1 MIGCRN
7 SDYGLK
13 KWAKLPCVDHGCFHE
28 DEECSCVQP
37 YQLFNFPT
45 KLKKPLDR
53 KKWVLLLNR
62 VTSSNN
68 LWSPVKSARVCSH
81 HFVDGAPTDE
91 NPYPTENLGY
101 NSKRKVSNVLNFSS
115 TPKRRRKRAK
125 LHHNPISNID
135 SDVIDHDH
143 SYSSNSSILA
153 DVDDDANQFLLSTN
167 NLSSNS
173 NQAGDNGAVDLFSVT
188 LQFIMFVFGY
198 YHAAIVLNYV
208 FKLNYQRNVFVNH
221 VLHAQ
226 VDSLRDENKR
236 LKRQVEI
243 LERKDKNCRCKLSVF
258 NQLIRNDDDINFY
271 SGISKIPVFIELKE
285 FIEPY
290 VRQLWRGA
298 KYTSPK
304 IKRKFRSTPSLFGP
318 QRKLS
323 SDDQFLL
330 MWMKIRLNTP
340 MHDLANRFGVP
351 IATCLRVFTSWTKA
365 SAIVLRSFVFVP
377 SRFSSIRNLNMII
390 DCSEL
395 VIQTPKNHILQR
407 ITWSSYKHHNTLK
420 FLVGISPNSMIT
432 FISNA
437 FCGSISDKEICI
449 QSNFFDNLPPYCKI
463 MADKGFIITQEC
475 TARRIHLI
483 IPPGHRGQTQM
494 MSGQVLKTK
503 EIAQLR
509 ILVEQVIRRLKCYR
523 ILSQE
528 MPLDIVSNV
537 DDILTVCSADC

>member
-1 MIGCRN
+1 M
-7 SDYGLK
+7 
-13 KWAKLPCVDHGCFHE
+13 
-28 DEECSCVQP
+28 
-37 YQLFNFPT
+37 
-45 KLKKPLDR
+45 KP
-53 KKWVLLLNR
+53 
-62 VTSSNN
+62 
-68 LWSPVKSARVCSH
+68 ARVCSH

-101 NSKRKVSNVLNFSS
+101 DSKRKVSNVLNFSS
-115 TPKRRRKRAK
+115 TPEPRGKRAK
-125 LHHNPISNID
+125 FHHNPISNID
-135 SDVIDHDH
+135 SDIIDHDH
-143 SYSSNSSILA
+143 SYFSNSSILA
-153 DVDDDANQFLLSTN
+153 DVDDDADQFLLSTN

-208 FKLNYQRNVFVNH
+208 LKLNYQRNVFVNH
-221 VLHAQ
+221 VLRAQ

-258 NQLIRNDDDINFY
+258 NQLIRNDDINFY
-271 SGISKIPVFIELKE
+271 SGIPKIPVYKELKE

-298 KYTSPK
+298 KYTSTK
-304 IKRKFRSTPSLFGP
+304 IKRKCRSTPSLFGP

-330 MWMKIRLNTP
+330 MSMKIRLNTP
-340 MHDLANRFGVP
+340 MHDLANRFGVS
-351 IATCLRVFTSWTKA
+351 ITTCSRVFTSWTKA

-377 SRFSSIRNLNMII
+377 DQGIINVIKPSRFSSIRNLNMII

-395 VIQTPKNHILQR
+395 FIQTPKNHILQR
-407 ITWSSYKHHNTLK
+407 ITWSSYKHHYTLK

-449 QSNFFDNLPPYCKI
+449 QSNFFDNLLPYCKI
-463 MADKGFIITQEC
+463 MADKGFIINQEC

-483 IPPGHRGQTQM
+483 IPPGRRGQTQ

-537 DDILTVCSADC
+537 DDILTVCSAVVNMKDPIMK

>member
-1 MIGCRN
+1 M
-7 SDYGLK
+7 
-13 KWAKLPCVDHGCFHE
+13 
-28 DEECSCVQP
+28 
-37 YQLFNFPT
+37 
-45 KLKKPLDR
+45 
-53 KKWVLLLNR
+53 
-62 VTSSNN
+62 
-68 LWSPVKSARVCSH
+68 
-81 HFVDGAPTDE
+81 
-91 NPYPTENLGY
+91 
-101 NSKRKVSNVLNFSS
+101 
-115 TPKRRRKRAK
+115 
-125 LHHNPISNID
+125 
-135 SDVIDHDH
+135 
-143 SYSSNSSILA
+143 
-153 DVDDDANQFLLSTN
+153 
-167 NLSSNS
+167 SSNS

-221 VLHAQ
+221 VLRAQ

-271 SGISKIPVFIELKE
+271 SGIPKIPVYKELKE

-298 KYTSPK
+298 NYTSTK
-304 IKRKFRSTPSLFGP
+304 IKRKCRSTPSLFGP

-330 MWMKIRLNTP
+330 MSMKIRLNTP
-340 MHDLANRFGVP
+340 MHDLANRFGVS
-351 IATCLRVFTSWTKA
+351 ITTCSRVFTSWTKA

-377 SRFSSIRNLNMII
+377 DQGIINVIKPSRFSSIRNLNMII

-395 VIQTPKNHILQR
+395 FIQTPKNHILQR

-437 FCGSISDKEICI
+437 FCGSISDKEISI
-449 QSNFFDNLPPYCKI
+449 QSNFFDNLLPYCKI
-463 MADKGFIITQEC
+463 MADKGFIINQEC

-483 IPPGHRGQTQM
+483 IPPGRRGQTQV
-494 MSGQVLKTK
+494 SGQVLKTK

-537 DDILTVCSADC
+537 DDILTVCSAVVNMKDPIMK